1 MPQIGPSLSPIMPSI
16 FPKTLCAAV
25 LLAILSLAS
34 CTAITGGS
42 VTRDIKDH
50 PENGAFIE
58 GVPFFPQDT
67 SMCGPAALASVI
79 GYWGYQGASAGM
91 DDIAQKV
98 YHERL
103 KGTLPVDMLIY
114 AKELG
119 YDTSFYSGGLDDL
132 KKRISEKTPLILF
145 INTGYALYPR
155 GHYIVVTGYN
165 EKMHMVTAHS
175 AMNENEPFS
184 YERLLNAW
192 SKTDYSTLLIR
203 PRPAGER

>member
-1 MPQIGPSLSPIMPSI
+1 MFPIMPSI
-16 FPKTLCAAV
+16 FPKTLCAA
-25 LLAILSLAS
+25 LFIAILSLAS

-42 VTRDIKDH
+42 VIRDIKER
-50 PENGAFIE
+50 PGNGAFID

-79 GYWGYQGASAGM
+79 GYWGYRGASAGIE
-91 DDIAQKV
+91 DVAGKV
-98 YHERL
+98 YQERL
-103 KGTLPVDMLIY
+103 KGTLPIDMLIY

-119 YDTSFYSGGLDDL
+119 YEASYYRGTLDDI
-132 KKRISEKTPLILF
+132 KKRVAEKTPLILF
-145 INTGYALYPR
+145 IDTGYKFYPR

-165 EKMHMVTAHS
+165 ENIRMITAHS

-192 SKTDYSTLLIR
+192 SKTDYSTLLVR
-203 PRPAGER
+203 PGAKVDR